1 MLLRLSI
8 QDIVLIDKLSLDFGE
23 GFLVFTGETGAGKS
37 IILDSLMFALGART
51 NSSFVRMGA
60 ETGQVVANFDV
71 SKLSIIATMLNE
83 NGLEVEDI
91 LIVKRLQTKD
101 GRSRAFIND
110 QPVSLA
116 LLRNIGRHLVE
127 LHGQH
132 AERAFLER
140 SAHLRSLDDF
150 ADLSSEHSGLEDAYR
165 KLQALEAQL
174 VEHEEALERAK
185 REQDYL
191 QAAATELANL
201 NITIGEEQEL
211 STRRATLMR
220 YEKMATDIAHA
231 NDVLTANDSPVQR
244 IVDLLR
250 LLERKRDQMPEQLDP
265 IIQHLDEALNALS
278 LAQDTVDQTVRSIDF
293 NPKELELLEERLFAL
308 RAASRKYKI
317 SVDELPNLYEKIEAQ
332 LALIEKH
339 EARKIALLDAIQL
352 ASTEYYKF
360 AKAVSQ
366 KRHFAVKD
374 LEQRLTQELRGLK
387 LEHAQFMVKLETDAN
402 KPTAKGIDEAEFWV
416 KTNPTTAAG
425 PLMKIAS
432 GGELARFLLALK
444 MVLANKTSIPTLV
457 FDEVDAGVGGAVA
470 AAIGERLLSLSNR
483 MQILSITHSPQ
494 VAAKASE
501 HFLITKEKLAEG
513 NSLVTKVQALQE
525 EEAIEELAR
534 MLSAREVTPQAR
546 ATAKI
551 LRAVS

>member
-8 QDIVLIDKLSLDFGE
+8 QDIVLIDKLSLDFGK

-51 NSSFVRMGA
+51 NANFVRMGA

-71 SKLSIIATMLNE
+71 SNLSIITTMLNE
-83 NGLEVEDI
+83 NGLDAEDI

-132 AERAFLER
+132 AERAFLEL

-150 ADLSSEHSGLEDAYR
+150 ADVSSEYCILEDFYR
-165 KLQALEAQL
+165 QWQALEVRLTEQ
-174 VEHEEALERAK
+174 EEALERAK

-191 QAAATELANL
+191 QAAATELATL
-201 NITIGEEQEL
+201 NITMGEEQEL
-211 STRRATLMR
+211 SSRRATLMR
-220 YEKMATDIAHA
+220 YEKMATDITHA
-231 NDVLTANDSPVQR
+231 NELLIDNNSPVQR
-244 IVDLLR
+244 IADLLR

-265 IIQHLDEALNALS
+265 IIQHLDAALNALS
-278 LAQDTVDQTVRSIDF
+278 FAQDTIEQTMRSIDF

-317 SVDELPNLYEKIEAQ
+317 SVDELPNLYEQIEAQ
-332 LALIEKH
+332 LALIEKQ
-339 EARKIALLDAIQL
+339 EADKIELLGAIEL
-352 ASTEYYKF
+352 AKNEYHKF
-360 AKAVSQ
+360 AHAISQ
-366 KRHFAVKD
+366 KRYLAAKD
-374 LEQRLTQELRGLK
+374 LEQRLSQELRGLK
-387 LEHAQFMVKLETDAN
+387 LEHAQFIVKLETDTN
-402 KPTAKGIDEAEFWV
+402 KATAKGIDEVEFWV
-416 KTNPTTAAG
+416 KTNPTTAPG

-444 MVLANKTSIPTLV
+444 MVLTNKTSIPTLV

-470 AAIGERLLSLSNR
+470 AAIGERLLQLSRR

-501 HFLITKEKLAEG
+501 HFLITKEKVVG
-513 NSLVTKVQALQE
+513 GDSLVTKVQALQE

-551 LRAVS
+551 LRAAG